1 MDPLLMNILERFS
14 NYLQYEKNYSA
25 HTIKAYISDL
35 VQCNAFLVLSGSD
48 FISAGTSDLRSW
60 MVNLIENKNSATSV
74 HRKISSLKTLYFFLL
89 REKLVLKDPTRKLV
103 LPKTRKRLP
112 VFVEEKNMM
121 DLFSEISFQNNFEGF
136 RDKLIMAML
145 YATGIRLSEL
155 INLKISDV
163 NLGNKSIKV
172 FGKRRKER
180 IIPFGEVLE
189 NDIRRYLDE
198 RKDFKNKF
206 LIITEKDEQSYPEM
220 IYRIVHHYLNLV
232 TNAEKKS
239 PHVLRHTFA
248 THLLNNGADLNAIKE
263 LLGHANLAATQVYT
277 HNSFEQLKKVYNKA
291 HPRA

>member
-1 MDPLLMNILERFS
+1 MNILERFS
-14 NYLQYEKNYSA
+14 NYLQFEKNYSA

-35 VQCNAFLVLSGSD
+35 EQCNAFLVLLGQD
-48 FISAGTSDLRSW
+48 FISAETTDLRSW
-60 MVNLIENKNSATSV
+60 MVSLIENKNSATSV
-74 HRKISSLKTLYFFLL
+74 HRKVSSLKTFYIFLL
-89 REKLVLKDPTRKLV
+89 REKLVSKDPTRKLV
-103 LPKTRKRLP
+103 LPKIRKRLP

-136 RDKLIMAML
+136 RDRLILAML

-163 NLGNKSIKV
+163 DLRNKSIKV

-206 LIITEKDEQSYPEM
+206 LIVTEKDEQSYPEM
-220 IYRIVHHYLNLV
+220 IYRIAHYYLNLI
-232 TNAEKKS
+232 TNTEKKS

>member
-1 MDPLLMNILERFS
+1 MNILERFS

-35 VQCNAFLVLSGSD
+35 EQCNAFLVLLGHD
-48 FISAGTSDLRSW
+48 FISADTSDLRSW
-60 MVNLIENKNSATSV
+60 MVSLIENKNLATSV
-74 HRKISSLKTLYFFLL
+74 HRKISSLKTLYTFLL
-89 REKLVLKDPTRKLV
+89 REKLVSKDPTRKLV

-112 VFVEEKNMM
+112 VFVEGKNMM
-121 DLFSEISFQNNFEGF
+121 DLFLKISFQNNFEDI
-136 RDKLIMAML
+136 RNKLIIAIL

-155 INLKISDV
+155 INLKISDIDFE
-163 NLGNKSIKV
+163 NNSIKV

-180 IIPFGEVLE
+180 IIPFGEILE
-189 NDIRRYLDE
+189 NDLRLYLDK
-198 RKDFKNKF
+198 RKDFQNKF

-220 IYRIVHHYLNLV
+220 IYRIVHHYLNLI
-232 TNAEKKS
+232 TNTEKKS

-277 HNSFEQLKKVYNKA
+277 HNSFEQLKKVYKKA